1 MSTNNHNQNQFK
13 PLIRP
18 QLPRSTS
25 HLHRNI
31 YNQIQLDWYIPPAD
45 RPKLSNYY
53 ILHWTPEYLFSTWG
67 TYKPIVREG
76 IIYLVIYHRCHPE
89 ELRGRKVVLL
99 SFRKLSDMR
108 TGYVLITPA
117 KNAMEYITPKDE
129 KSMLSTDKS

>member
-99 SFRKLSDMR
+99 SFRKLPDMR

-117 KNAMEYITPKDE
+117 KNAMKYITPKDE